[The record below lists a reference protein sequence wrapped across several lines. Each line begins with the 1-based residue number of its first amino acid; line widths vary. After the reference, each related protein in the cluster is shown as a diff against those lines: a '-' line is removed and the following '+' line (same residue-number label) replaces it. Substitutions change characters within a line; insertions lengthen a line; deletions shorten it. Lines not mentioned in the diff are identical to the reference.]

1 MNAETGQSS
10 RPSIFWMYAAIGIE
24 AEVDPGTGQ
33 ITLTRMA
40 SAADA
45 GKAINP
51 LACIQQIDG
60 AAIMGLGMAMM
71 EEVVFDG
78 GRTLN
83 PTFLD
88 YKMPT
93 TLDVPDTDV
102 IIVESGHDEGPY
114 GAKGIGE
121 SAIAPVPAALGNAV
135 YDAVGCAGE
144 GSSDPRREG
153 LPRAAGQGKRGRAG
167 MILRPFQYVES
178 KTVDDAVAALR
189 NGGEDAR
196 VIAGGTALVPL
207 MKHSVLRPSLLVSIA
222 RVPGLAEIAPAASGG
237 LCIGGVA
244 THWAVSHSIAVQQRS
259 PLLAYACARVASPTI
274 RSMGTLGGNLCYGE
288 SASDPS
294 PALLALRASVRLHG
308 PGGERTVPITEFFT
322 GFYETT
328 LR

>member
-1 MNAETGQSS
+1 
-10 RPSIFWMYAAIGIE
+10 
-24 AEVDPGTGQ
+24 
-33 ITLTRMA
+33 
-40 SAADA
+40 
-45 GKAINP
+45 
-51 LACIQQIDG
+51 
-60 AAIMGLGMAMM
+60 
-71 EEVVFDG
+71 
-78 GRTLN
+78 
-83 PTFLD
+83 
-88 YKMPT
+88 
-93 TLDVPDTDV
+93 
-102 IIVESGHDEGPY
+102 
-114 GAKGIGE
+114 
-121 SAIAPVPAALGNAV
+121 
-135 YDAVGCAGE
+135 
-144 GSSDPRREG
+144 
-153 LPRAAGQGKRGRAG
+153 

-259 PLLAYACARVASPTI
+259 PLLAYACARVASPAI

-294 PALLALRASVRLHG
+294 PALLALRATVRLHG
-308 PGGERTVPITEFFT
+308 PDGERTVPITEFFT

-328 LR
+328 LREAEVLTAIDVPAMPAGARWRFLKWTPRAQEDKALVGLAAVLVMDGRRCRFARLGVGGVGASPIVLAAAEHALEGQELDDATIARAADAAAAEVDPVDDLQGSAEYRRDMLRVSVRRVVTRLAEREAS